1 MDAHPFRALRKA
13 HALWQAGGWATRGLA
28 IMVLTDE
35 HRRLDQRG
43 RKKNTRNNESA
54 EMSSRQRGRQS
65 VWTAVLNW
73 VAGTAFRRPT
83 WLKIKISDGQHTHTH
98 ATRARARTHTQTN
111 TVESHTPHLSHTHL
125 TRARTRAWFLRSAPD
140 TQGTKL
146 HAVTKYTTCY
156 SCRSTSLRVHSLA
169 ELQQHLLD
177 GRQSLPRQ
185 TGCACA

>member
-43 RKKNTRNNESA
+43 RKKNTRNNES

-83 WLKIKISDGQHTHTH
+83 WLKIKISDGQHTHRTH
-98 ATRARARTHTQTN
+98 ATRARAHTHRPTQS
-111 TVESHTPHLSHTHL
+111 SHTPHISL
-125 TRARTRAWFLRSAPD
+125 TRTSRARARAHGSYAQRRTRR
-140 TQGTKL
+140 GTKL

-156 SCRSTSLRVHSLA
+156 SCRSTSLRLHSLA